1 MTTRSV
7 LLSIL
12 SLFSLMLLSAQD
24 YKSLEG
30 RWNMTINFEGNELPS
45 WLEIKH
51 SGHKTLIGRFVFAF
65 GSARPIAEVKYKGT
79 QFNFAIPPQWEP
91 GEKDMEF
98 KGELL
103 GDGLKGTMKYTDGKE
118 YSWTAERSPK
128 LAYESFPKWGEPIK
142 LFNGKDLG
150 GWTAEGQNQW
160 KVVNGILTNARK
172 GANLVSE
179 QKFRDFKLH
188 TEFRIPEGSNS
199 GIYLR
204 GRYEVQITDSYGNDP
219 SDIEFSGI
227 YGFLPPNEMT
237 AKPAG
242 EWQSYDIILI
252 GRRVT
257 VIANGTPVIMDQVIP
272 GMTGGAID
280 NKEADPG
287 SFLIQG
293 DHGPIEFRSFEVT
306 PALNN

>member
-1 MTTRSV
+1 MILRYLIIAF
-7 LLSIL
+7 LLVQS
-12 SLFSLMLLSAQD
+12 SAHLCAQS
-24 YKSLEG
+24 YKALEG
-30 RWNMTINFEGNELPS
+30 RWNMSIEFQGNEVPS

-65 GSARPIAEVKYKGT
+65 GSARPIAQVKYQGT
-79 QFNFAIPPQWEP
+79 KFNFAIPPQWEP
-91 GEKDMEF
+91 GNSDMEF
-98 KGELL
+98 QGELD
-103 GDGLKGTMKYTDGKE
+103 GEGLKGTMKFTDGKV
-118 YSWTAERSPK
+118 YNWTAQRSPE
-128 LAYESFPKWGEPIK
+128 LTYERFPDWGETIQ
-142 LFNGKDLG
+142 LFNGEDLS
-150 GWTAEGQNQW
+150 GWTAEGNNQW
-160 KVVNGILTNARK
+160 KVRDGILKNTKK

-179 QKFRDFKLH
+179 RKFQNFKLH

-204 GRYEVQITDSYGNDP
+204 GRYEVQITDSYGNKP

-237 AKPAG
+237 ARPAG
-242 EWQSYDIILI
+242 EWQSFDIILI

-257 VIANGTPVIMDQVIP
+257 VIANGVPVIMDQVIP

-280 NKEADPG
+280 NNEAEAGP
-287 SFLIQG
+287 FLIQG

-306 PALNN
+306 PAISN